1 MLLLG
6 ACIRLDS
13 FVPLVNKPDTQPL
26 ASLALLSA
34 DDQTSL
40 NDYLKN
46 QTYFDA
52 AVVLR
57 NDSLVYSY
65 GAVFTPYNAAS
76 VRKSVFSALYGI
88 AFAKGLLHPDS
99 SLASLGIDDTT
110 NPLSQ
115 QEKSATLAQLLSA
128 RSGVYLPSLG
138 ESEGMKR
145 RKPARGRYAPGEH
158 FYYNNWDFNALP
170 IILQQITNKPVEL
183 LIDEWLASELGFT
196 NYTTQHVTYEYNNQV
211 SSFPQTRL
219 YISAMD
225 LARFGALYAMRG
237 QWRGRQLID
246 TAWVSLSTSKISK
259 EPADADLV
267 ENPFM
272 EGYGYLWW
280 IDDESGTLWADGAGG
295 HFCIVDPAR
304 RLTVVLRNNTGMSGA
319 GVLIYNATNNYEGNE
334 GGYAVFQE
342 VLKRIEQ

>member
-280 IDDESGTLWADGAGG
+280 IDDESGTFWADGAGG